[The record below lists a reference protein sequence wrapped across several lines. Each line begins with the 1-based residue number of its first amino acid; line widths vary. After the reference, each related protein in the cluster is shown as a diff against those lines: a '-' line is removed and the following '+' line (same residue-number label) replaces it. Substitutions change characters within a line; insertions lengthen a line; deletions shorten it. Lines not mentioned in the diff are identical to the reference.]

1 MAHGENFAISQW
13 SWNGLEYTK
22 KAYFKFSVDK
32 DKVCSNLRNNR
43 FCKNNIEI
51 YCVSSET
58 NLLKI
63 QIQKGDLTKSIHRK
77 FLGRNK
83 RTILDY
89 RIIRADR
96 VMALTDDDMLYLV
109 DTYQGAELS
118 TYSLIDMQHKN
129 IFTFNGDQFNL
140 DNYPLIMEDTD
151 DGRLWFV
158 NMKTSKEKF
167 QRRS

>member
-1 MAHGENFAISQW
+1 
-13 SWNGLEYTK
+13 
-22 KAYFKFSVDK
+22 
-32 DKVCSNLRNNR
+32 
-43 FCKNNIEI
+43 
-51 YCVSSET
+51 
-58 NLLKI
+58 
-63 QIQKGDLTKSIHRK
+63 
-77 FLGRNK
+77 
-83 RTILDY
+83 
-89 RIIRADR
+89 
-96 VMALTDDDMLYLV
+96 MALTDDDMLYLV

-167 QRRS
+167 QRRSQIRYLNDFHPIKQLDLTRYIMNIKEDTSTFGESGPVKRIAKMWVLGVDAHEQVLTLAEISTSIEHHTVVNGDGLSKE